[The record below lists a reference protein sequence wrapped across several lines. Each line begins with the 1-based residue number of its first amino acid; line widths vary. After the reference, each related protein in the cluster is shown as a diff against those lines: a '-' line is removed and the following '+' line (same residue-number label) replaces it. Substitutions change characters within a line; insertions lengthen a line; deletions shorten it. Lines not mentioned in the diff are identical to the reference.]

1 MQSLVICSSSAD
13 IEAARDI
20 HSYLEANCPSI
31 HLHETIVIPSPHE
44 VLETVDFALSCDIC
58 LLLLSPDSIPRAWPR
73 QQWEQVLVEQPR
85 ELGSS
90 LGFVLVR
97 PCGFPQ
103 VLQKAKFFDLSVDLK
118 SGRRKLRRWLVE
130 QMPLKLDRVDVLPPR
145 PSVSDQGGM
154 DAELEDRVLDQP
166 GICRDIPRETALNF
180 AYAHSRDF
188 EGVFWLDCRE
198 RERTGVIGDIGHTL
212 GLKLLGP
219 ATENAAAL
227 REFCERPRCLFVFD
241 ALADKDREVA
251 AFGGRASVIFTKL
264 SEDPAPRLTLT
275 ETLNLFARW
284 RTNPEECLRHL
295 RDADRYLRSSPADS
309 AKLLGT
315 YTFNLLR
322 DNERLAEA
330 YEVVEILSKQAWEEG
345 SDTDL
350 RRWEWEKS
358 WIRESWG
365 KAASVPLRLGTT
377 PEPLQMDLGL

>member
-1 MQSLVICSSSAD
+1 MQSLVICSSAAD
-13 IEAARDI
+13 IEVARDI
-20 HSYLEANCPSI
+20 HRYLDANCPSI
-31 HLHETIVIPSPHE
+31 RLHETVVIPSPDE

-58 LLLLSPDSIPRAWPR
+58 LLLLSPGSIPRAWPR
-73 QQWEQVLVEQPR
+73 QQWEPVLVQQPR

-103 VLQKAKFFDLSVDLK
+103 VLQKSKFFDLSVDVK

-130 QMPLKLDRVDVLPPR
+130 QTPLKLDRADVLPPR
-145 PSVSDQGGM
+145 PGVTDPM
-154 DAELEDRVLDQP
+154 DAELEDGVLDQP
-166 GICRDIPRETALNF
+166 GICRDIPRETALSF
-180 AYAHSRDF
+180 AFAHSRDF

-198 RERTGVIGDIGHTL
+198 RERTGVIGDTAHAL

-219 ATENAAAL
+219 VSENAAAL

-241 ALADKDREVA
+241 GLAAEDREVV
-251 AFGGRASVIFTKL
+251 AFGGQASVIFTKL
-264 SEDPAPRLTLT
+264 EEAPAPRLTLT
-275 ETLNLFARW
+275 GTIELFARW
-284 RTNPEECLRHL
+284 RSDSEECLRHL
-295 RDADRYLRSSPADS
+295 RDAQRYLRASPVES

-322 DNERLAEA
+322 DKERLAEA
-330 YEVVEILSKQAWEEG
+330 YDVVEMLSKLAWEEG

-365 KAASVPLRLGTT
+365 KEPSARLRLVTT
-377 PEPLQMDLGL
+377 PEPQQMGLGF

>member
-1 MQSLVICSSSAD
+1 
-13 IEAARDI
+13 
-20 HSYLEANCPSI
+20 
-31 HLHETIVIPSPHE
+31 
-44 VLETVDFALSCDIC
+44 VDFALSCDIC
-58 LLLLSPDSIPRAWPR
+58 LLLLSPGSIPRAWPR

-130 QMPLKLDRVDVLPPR
+130 QMPLKLDRVDVLLPR

-166 GICRDIPRETALNF
+166 GICRDIPRETALSF

-188 EGVFWLDCRE
+188 EGAFWLDCLDRD
-198 RERTGVIGDIGHTL
+198 RTGVIGDTAYAL

-219 ATENAAAL
+219 ATENAEAL
-227 REFCERPRCLFVFD
+227 REFCAGPRCLFVFD
-241 ALADKDREVA
+241 ALAEEHREVV
-251 AFGGRASVIFTKL
+251 AFRGHASVIFTKL
-264 SEDPAPRLTLT
+264 PQDPAPRLTLA
-275 ETLNLFARW
+275 ETIDLFARW
-284 RTNPEECLRHL
+284 RTHPEECLRHL
-295 RDADRYLRSSPADS
+295 READRYLRSSPVES

-322 DNERLAEA
+322 DKDRLAEA
-330 YEVVEILSKQAWEEG
+330 YEVVQILSKLAWEEG

-358 WIRESWG
+358 WIQESWG
-365 KAASVPLRLGTT
+365 KAPSARLRLGTT
-377 PEPLQMDLGL
+377 PEPQQIDLGF